1 MKGTEIKVPQG
12 KITIDKKKKRRVY
25 SRETIIVNQ
34 KMERISK
41 QRLLTPIIIEKESP
55 INILSRYARIRL
67 KGEEYTVPIRMD
79 SDALNPLISLRH
91 KISEENFHRIIKDN
105 GLSIDGSELAVGHLG
120 YKPIYKSCDLET
132 EEVYYFTIRQFIMI
146 VTFDKENLYIESI
159 YEMRPDEV
167 NIVRKVG
174 VNMIDV
180 LKVLFVI
187 SLIFLG
193 IWYLVFHLF

>member
-1 MKGTEIKVPQG
+1 
-12 KITIDKKKKRRVY
+12 
-25 SRETIIVNQ
+25 
-34 KMERISK
+34 MERISK

-79 SDALNPLISLRH
+79 SDALNPLISLRY

>member
-1 MKGTEIKVPQG
+1 
-12 KITIDKKKKRRVY
+12 
-25 SRETIIVNQ
+25 
-34 KMERISK
+34 
-41 QRLLTPIIIEKESP
+41 
-55 INILSRYARIRL
+55 
-67 KGEEYTVPIRMD
+67 MD
-79 SDALNPLISLRH
+79 SDALNPLVSLKH

-180 LKVLFVI
+180 LKVLFII